1 MAAPISASVIP
12 DSEISRRAALMSM
25 PHCDTRPHQ
34 RQYAPVFA
42 AVRHGVQAPVEV
54 IVFCGFG
61 GLGRMWLRAQF
72 ALCCRNERRESEHA
86 LGCLEAGA
94 GLARHADD
102 VVSRHSSPLFAQPSQ
117 AASGT
122 AQFLPSRQS
131 ENITKTVVSASMAIT
146 QNRDPSLHHSTEITG
161 KGRRSGSVPSS
172 PRSPSSSTFPPSGRA
187 KCCASGR
194 VLAM

>member
-1 MAAPISASVIP
+1 
-12 DSEISRRAALMSM
+12 MSM
-25 PHCDTRPHQ
+25 PHGDTRPHQ

-102 VVSRHSSPLFAQPSQ
+102 VVSRHFSPRLQQPSQ
-117 AASGT
+117 AASVARSEWQHDRGS
-122 AQFLPSRQS
+122 QSVWISLP
-131 ENITKTVVSASMAIT
+131 AFA
-146 QNRDPSLHHSTEITG
+146 LHG
-161 KGRRSGSVPSS
+161 
-172 PRSPSSSTFPPSGRA
+172 
-187 KCCASGR
+187 CA
-194 VLAM
+194 M